1 MDQAIVIPRLRASA
15 EEVGEVGTVVERV
28 VMETLPTDGGG
39 GGGSGRVSG
48 LSNTQMSSGQR
59 FGNGYATITLVE

>member
-15 EEVGEVGTVVERV
+15 EEVEEVGTVVERV
-28 VMETLPTDGGG
+28 VMEALPTDGGG

>member
-1 MDQAIVIPRLRASA
+1 
-15 EEVGEVGTVVERV
+15 
-28 VMETLPTDGGG
+28 METLPTDGGG

-59 FGNGYATITLVE
+59 FGNGYATITLVEQKMKDFAINKI